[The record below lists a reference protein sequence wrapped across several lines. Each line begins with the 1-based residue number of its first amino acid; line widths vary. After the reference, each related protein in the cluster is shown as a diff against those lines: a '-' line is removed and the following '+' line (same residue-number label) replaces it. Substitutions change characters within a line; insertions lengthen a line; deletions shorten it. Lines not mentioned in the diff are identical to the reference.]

1 MVRRGGC
8 GHAITG
14 GNGDHGSGTTSEG
27 AMRFGLAE
35 VYNPSM
41 LPTLCP
47 GDQLLLAYGA
57 RVRPGH
63 VVVLRHPFQH
73 DLLIV
78 KRAAE
83 RREGGWWVLG
93 DNARVTNDS
102 REFGVVPDGLLV
114 ARAVLRLRSPLGAG
128 QRSDAAGPGGVAEVA
143 RALGDPE
150 PAGVDRSG
158 APSRVGALAGALGR
172 LPSAVRPL
180 TARSRRLRAR

>member
-1 MVRRGGC
+1 
-8 GHAITG
+8 
-14 GNGDHGSGTTSEG
+14 
-27 AMRFGLAE
+27 MRFGLAE

-83 RREGGWWVLG
+83 RREAGWWVLG

-102 REFGVVPDGLLV
+102 REFGVVPDGLVV
-114 ARAVLRLRSPLGAG
+114 ARAVLRLRSPLGG
-128 QRSDAAGPGGVAEVA
+128 QRSEAAGPGDGLVGE
-143 RALGDPE
+143 PE
-150 PAGVDRSG
+150 PVDAGRS
-158 APSRVGALAGALGR
+158 AASSRVGTLAGALGR

>member
-1 MVRRGGC
+1 
-8 GHAITG
+8 
-14 GNGDHGSGTTSEG
+14 
-27 AMRFGLAE
+27 MRLGLAE

-41 LPTLCP
+41 LPTLYP

-83 RREGGWWVLG
+83 RRDAGWWVLG
-93 DNARVTNDS
+93 DNASVTNDS
-102 REFGVVPDGLLV
+102 REFGAVPDGLLV
-114 ARAVLRLRSPLGAG
+114 ARAVLRLRSPLA
-128 QRSDAAGPGGVAEVA
+128 QRSPAGPEVSA
-143 RALGDPE
+143 
-150 PAGVDRSG
+150 PAVG
-158 APSRVGALAGALGR
+158 RVGALAGALGR

>member
-1 MVRRGGC
+1 
-8 GHAITG
+8 
-14 GNGDHGSGTTSEG
+14 
-27 AMRFGLAE
+27 MRFGLAE

-41 LPTLCP
+41 LPTLRP

-78 KRAAE
+78 KRAVE
-83 RREGGWWVLG
+83 RRDEGWWVQG
-93 DNARVTNDS
+93 DNGAVTNDS

-114 ARAVLRLRSPLGAG
+114 ARALVRLRSPLGQVSPA
-128 QRSDAAGPGGVAEVA
+128 DAAGAPGVPGLVEAPA
-143 RALGDPE
+143 
-150 PAGVDRSG
+150 PAGSAG
-158 APSRVGALAGALGR
+158 RVGSWVGALGR

-180 TARSRRLRAR
+180 SARSRRLRAR

>member
-1 MVRRGGC
+1 
-8 GHAITG
+8 
-14 GNGDHGSGTTSEG
+14 
-27 AMRFGLAE
+27 MRFGLAE

-93 DNARVTNDS
+93 DNAQVTNDS

-128 QRSDAAGPGGVAEVA
+128 QRPDAVGSGEVA
-143 RALGDPE
+143 GVLGEPE
-150 PAGVDRSG
+150 PARVGRSG